1 MTDISVVPRHRDT
14 PHGLLADRA
23 YRELR
28 DRLVTLR
35 IAPGAPIDED
45 LIGRELEM
53 GRTPVRE
60 AIKRLALEN
69 LVTVFPRRGT
79 FASDINIT
87 DLAHISDVRAQLEG
101 HAAYRAAER
110 ITDAQREELTG
121 LLDELH
127 ASRGTDEPEA
137 PSGAADHQTKAPPS
151 GAADHPTKAPPSG
164 AADHPTKAPPSG
176 AADSPEA
183 LMDLDA
189 RVHRFIY
196 RCAANPFL
204 EETLGR
210 YFNLSLRIWYLVID
224 RLPHLFA
231 RVHEHEDVL
240 LAISAGDAERARDIL
255 VAHIATFEREIR
267 AVL

>member
-1 MTDISVVPRHRDT
+1 MTDISVVPHRPRPGP

-79 FASDINIT
+79 FASEINIT
-87 DLAHISDVRAQLEG
+87 DLAHISDVRAQLES

-121 LLDELH
+121 LLDDL
-127 ASRGTDEPEA
+127 
-137 PSGAADHQTKAPPS
+137 KAPPS
-151 GAADHPTKAPPSG
+151 GAADYPN
-164 AADHPTKAPPSG
+164 DAPPSG
-176 AADSPEA
+176 AADSPQA
-183 LMDLDA
+183 LMELDA

-196 RCAANPFL
+196 RCADNPFL

-210 YFNLSLRIWYLVID
+210 YFNLSLRIWYQVID

-231 RVHEHEDVL
+231 RVHEHQDVL

-255 VAHIATFEREIR
+255 AAHIATFEREIR

>member
-1 MTDISVVPRHRDT
+1 MTDISVIQPGAAA
-14 PHGLLADRA
+14 PGGLLADRA

-35 IAPGAPIDED
+35 IAPGEPIDED

-79 FASDINIT
+79 FASEINIT
-87 DLAHISDVRAQLEG
+87 DLAHISDVRSHLES

-110 ITDAQREELTG
+110 ITEAHRVELAG
-121 LLDELH
+121 LLHELQ
-127 ASRGTDEPEA
+127 ASRGTDDLE
-137 PSGAADHQTKAPPS
+137 S
-151 GAADHPTKAPPSG
+151 
-164 AADHPTKAPPSG
+164 
-176 AADSPEA
+176 
-183 LMDLDA
+183 LMELDA

-204 EETLGR
+204 EETLDR

-231 RVHEHEDVL
+231 RVHEHQEVL
-240 LAISAGDAERARDIL
+240 EAILAGDADRARDIL
-255 VAHIATFEREIR
+255 AAHIATFEQEIR
-267 AVL
+267 SVL